1 MKNVVFKNYGLQLIF
16 LFACFPSYGI
26 DTIVYEGTS
35 IISIGKKVH
44 LLEDPSATYTIQDV
58 LSSTSFTPSNSVVPN
73 FGISESAFWL
83 KFKIKNQSKE
93 KLLLQIQHA
102 IIDRADLYTVFPS
115 GICTEVKLGELKPF
129 SERKYKQPEYLFDLT
144 ANKNETITLFL
155 RVQSGEQLLVPLQV
169 GTHQTILEATNLK
182 NLLSGIYYGI
192 ILIMLLYNMFIYI
205 SVKDINYLYYIIYVF
220 FVGLTQ
226 ACIQGYSFQYLWP
239 DSPQIAIQS
248 MYWVPSLVGIAA
260 LIFVKNFLNL
270 KKNYTLGNKVLNG
283 LIVIYLL
290 SCVLSSF
297 DFFNLSQSLIQ
308 LNAMTV
314 SIYLLN
320 VGIILHRKGYRPARF
335 FLIAWTAF
343 LISVCLYILKTFD
356 LIPHNTFTYYIL
368 HIGSALETLLL
379 SFALADRINIL
390 KEEKETAQAEELKQ
404 REEKQEI
411 LLQQA
416 DTLKYKVKE
425 ATTELRNKNNKLEI
439 AYRRIEA
446 AEVELIQKEKISALG
461 LMAAGTSHEFNNA
474 NTSIQLAVDVITL
487 NTDLQEK
494 YTHKIDGILSQA
506 SNLEPQLTE
515 LETFKREIEYNSI
528 HGDIKDAINKAN
540 KGLKKIA
547 VNTKKLKD
555 FSKIDNEGWVITNV
569 NEDLINLS
577 DLWKSNLG
585 AIKLNLDLNEQ
596 VPRLNCNAQ
605 MINDCFKSVLQNSIE
620 SIKEKSTP
628 NEVGEISIKT
638 GLIAACIVISFE
650 DNGTGM
656 TKEVQERAFDM
667 YFTTKGA
674 QKTGTSLTVVKSTLI
689 AHSGHIEIDSKIN
702 IGTTVSLIIPVENNN
717 KDFKT

>member
-1 MKNVVFKNYGLQLIF
+1 MPDFPEWANKSVTL
-16 LFACFPSYGI
+16 FPSIAGI
-26 DTIVYEGTS
+26 AAIE
-35 IISIGKKVH
+35 
-44 LLEDPSATYTIQDV
+44 
-58 LSSTSFTPSNSVVPN
+58 F
-73 FGISESAFWL
+73 
-83 KFKIKNQSKE
+83 IKNFLRTKD
-93 KLLLQIQHA
+93 KVPLLNKVG
-102 IIDRADLYTVFPS
+102 TVLEFVFLLS
-115 GICTEVKLGELKPF
+115 ICLL
-129 SERKYKQPEYLFDLT
+129 LFDLPI
-144 ANKNETITLFL
+144 KSFKIM
-155 RVQSGEQLLVPLQV
+155 
-169 GTHQTILEATNLK
+169 QTNTM
-182 NLLSGIYYGI
+182 LLSIYALYIGYK
-192 ILIMLLYNMFIYI
+192 IMKL
-205 SVKDINYLYYIIYVF
+205 
-220 FVGLTQ
+220 
-226 ACIQGYSFQYLWP
+226 
-239 DSPQIAIQS
+239 
-248 MYWVPSLVGIAA
+248 
-260 LIFVKNFLNL
+260 
-270 KKNYTLGNKVLNG
+270 
-283 LIVIYLL
+283 
-290 SCVLSSF
+290 
-297 DFFNLSQSLIQ
+297 
-308 LNAMTV
+308 
-314 SIYLLN
+314 
-320 VGIILHRKGYRPARF
+320 GYRPAKF
-335 FLIAWTAF
+335 FLLAWTILWIGAF
-343 LISVCLYILKTFD
+343 IYVLKDYGIL
-356 LIPHNTFTYYIL
+356 PYNNFTNYTL
-368 HIGSALETLLL
+368 PAGSAIEVVLL

-404 REEKQEI
+404 REENQEI
-411 LLQQA
+411 LLKQA

-494 YTHKIDGILSQA
+494 YDHKIDGILSQA
-506 SNLEPQLTE
+506 SNLEPQLTD
-515 LETFKREIEYNSI
+515 LETFKKEIEYNSI
-528 HGDIKDAINKAN
+528 HGDIKDAIIKAN

-689 AHSGHIEIDSKIN
+689 AHNGHIEINSKIN
-702 IGTTVSLIIPVENNN
+702 IGTTINLIIPVENNN
-717 KDFKT
+717 KDIKK

>member
-1 MKNVVFKNYGLQLIF
+1 MKNVVFKHYGLQLIF